1 VLQTGRPAKV
11 EDYEDLP
18 GAIAAGARE
27 SGLNRT
33 AGAPIIVAGSIWGVM
48 GIASPDGP
56 LPPHAESRLA
66 QFTELVGTAIANGQA
81 RDELTRLAEEQAALR
96 RVATLVAAGAQPTE
110 VFDAVTAEVAALIPT
125 DGAALARFEA
135 DRTITVVSEHGY
147 STVGRHFPLEG
158 SLSGVIFE
166 TGRPARVED
175 YAEAPGRLGEAAREL
190 GWRSSVGAP
199 VSVDGRPW
207 GALVVSSRS
216 EQPLPRDTEQRLAK
230 FTELVATAIANSEAQ
245 EELARLADEQATLR
259 RVATLA
265 AKGAQPVQVFGAV
278 SEEVAGLFRA
288 DAGGV
293 MRYEA
298 DGTLIAVGGWTAR
311 EGHAPTG
318 MRFTLEGSVS
328 GLILETGRPARI
340 DSFADMPGETAA
352 AMRDMGWQ
360 TAAGAPIS
368 VEGRLWGTLVV
379 YSLSAEP
386 FAFGTEERL
395 AKFGEIVATAI
406 ANTESREEI
415 TRLADEQAALR
426 RVATLVAQGVR
437 PLEIFAAVSDEVSRL
452 FGAEQAAIGR
462 FEPDGSAL
470 VVVGA
475 SGGVQGVSVGG
486 RWPNEDFLATTA
498 VYRTG
503 RTARTD
509 QRDLEGASGPVA
521 ERLREIGFIST
532 VSAPIIVE
540 GTLWGV
546 MILSDRRKRLP
557 PDTEERVENFTEL
570 VATAIANAESR
581 AELEASR
588 SRIVAT
594 ADATRRRIERDLHDG
609 AQQRLLSLALELRA
623 AQTAVPAEMT
633 THRAELSHVAEG
645 LTDVLDGLRE
655 IALGLH
661 PAILAE
667 GGLGPALKTL
677 AQRSPIPV
685 MLDCQA
691 EGRLAEHLE
700 VAAYYIVSEA
710 LTNAAKHARASK
722 VDVGVV
728 VRDRVLSVAVADD
741 GVGGADP
748 ARGSGLLGLK
758 DRAAAIGGTLRLES
772 GRGKGTSLV
781 AELPLGTSSP

>member
-1 VLQTGRPAKV
+1 
-11 EDYEDLP
+11 
-18 GAIAAGARE
+18 
-27 SGLNRT
+27 
-33 AGAPIIVAGSIWGVM
+33 
-48 GIASPDGP
+48 
-56 LPPHAESRLA
+56 
-66 QFTELVGTAIANGQA
+66 
-81 RDELTRLAEEQAALR
+81 
-96 RVATLVAAGAQPTE
+96 
-110 VFDAVTAEVAALIPT
+110 VFEAVNAEVAALIPA
-125 DGAALARFEA
+125 DGSFLNRYETNGTAPGRGRITAA
-135 DRTITVVSEHGY
+135 S
-147 STVGRHFPLEG
+147 GRMAEQIGRSYPLEG
-158 SLSGVIFE
+158 TVSGVIFE
-166 TGRPARVED
+166 TGRPGRVD
-175 YAEAPGRLGEAAREL
+175 YANAPGEGPEAAREM

-199 VSVDGRPW
+199 VTVDGSLW
-207 GALVVSSRS
+207 GVLAVVSMSD
-216 EQPLPRDTEQRLAK
+216 EQLPRGTEQRLAQ
-230 FTELVATAIANSEAQ
+230 FTELVATAIANSEAH
-245 EELARLADEQATLR
+245 EELTRLANEQAALR
-259 RVATLA
+259 RVAMLA
-265 AKGAQPVQVFGAV
+265 AKGAQPVEVFEAV

-288 DAGGV
+288 DAGAV

-298 DGTLIAVGGWTAR
+298 DGTLTAAGGWTAS
-311 EGHAPTG
+311 GGFAPTG
-318 MRFTLEGSVS
+318 MRFALEGSVS
-328 GLILETGRPARI
+328 GLIFETGRPARI
-340 DSFADMPGETAA
+340 DTFDGVAGETAA
-352 AMRDMGWQ
+352 AMRDMGWG

-379 YSLSAEP
+379 YSMSTEP
-386 FAFGTEERL
+386 FSFGTEDRL
-395 AKFGEIVATAI
+395 ARFGEIVATAI
-406 ANTESREEI
+406 ASSASREEI

-426 RVATLVAQGVR
+426 RVATLVAQGVG
-437 PLEIFAAVSDEVSRL
+437 PLEIFAAVSDELSRL

-486 RWPNEDFLATTA
+486 RWPLEDFLATTA

-546 MILSDRRKRLP
+546 MTLSDRRQRLP

-623 AQTAVPAEMT
+623 AQAAVPAEMA
-633 THRAELSHVAEG
+633 THRAELDHVAEG
-645 LTDVLDGLRE
+645 LTNVLDGLRE

-667 GGLGPALKTL
+667 GGLSAALKTL

-685 MLDCQA
+685 SLEVQA
-691 EGRLAEHLE
+691 ERRLPEHVE

-722 VDVGVV
+722 VDVDVV
-728 VRDRVLSVAVADD
+728 VRDRALSVAVADD
-741 GVGGADP
+741 GLGGADP

-758 DRAAAIGGTLRLES
+758 DRAAAIGGTLVVASRPGE
-772 GRGKGTSLV
+772 GTNLV
-781 AELPLGTSSP
+781 AELPLGTSTG